1 LARRVTTKEL
11 PRSGHGRRPARTH
24 EEPKARPRLNLG
36 VLPSLLGFHVRRA
49 QLKVFED
56 FQRAAPTPTLAPGQ
70 FGILVIIDGN
80 PDMTQQQ
87 LCEGIGRDKSTF
99 TVSLHRL
106 ADLGLI
112 HRVRSDVDRRQN
124 SLRLTAKGVAVLR
137 AMLAHVERHERRVF
151 AKLTASER
159 KVLLEMLTRIGEPEV
174 SR

>member
-1 LARRVTTKEL
+1 
-11 PRSGHGRRPARTH
+11 
-24 EEPKARPRLNLG
+24 
-36 VLPSLLGFHVRRA
+36 VRRA

-112 HRVRSDVDRRQN
+112 QN
-124 SLRLTAKGVAVLR
+124 SLRLTAKGVAVLK

-159 KVLLEMLTRIGEPEV
+159 EQLLEMLTRIGEPEV